1 MSEIFEVGK
10 VYTFYFKSH
19 EEVRQVTGQVIAYE
33 APLAKVETEGLTRI
47 INCASSEF
55 LEAVRRR
62 EDEAIP
68 PQPES
73 P

>member
-10 VYTFYFKSH
+10 VYTFYFTSD
-19 EEVRQVTGQVIAYE
+19 EGVRQVTGQVIAYA
-33 APLAKVETEGLTRI
+33 APLAKVETEGLTRV
-47 INCASSEF
+47 INCASSQF
-55 LEAVRRR
+55 VEAVRRR
-62 EDEAIP
+62 EDEVIP